1 MKKIFL
7 CLLVAVFMLTGMSSC
22 DALKKTDKTTDARFF
37 EAVNIDSEN
46 GTCAIKLNNDNL
58 SDLPSEITL
67 PTELDGKK
75 VIAVANNGFR
85 GTERLKKVFVPK
97 GYLEIGTDA
106 FSGCSN
112 LTLVELAANL
122 KVSEESADRSAE
134 ENAGMIIGHSAFANC
149 VALAT
154 VEFGVNVK
162 EIGEYAFKNTRITR
176 AELTA
181 VIKIGDHAFED
192 CKALTSVY
200 ISSAM
205 QPSGIGQDIF
215 SGCTSGLKF
224 EINEIAKANGVT
236 EELLKNGG
244 NA

>member
-7 CLLVAVFMLTGMSSC
+7 CLLVAVFVLTGMSSC

-58 SDLPSEITL
+58 TELPSEITL
-67 PTELDGKK
+67 PTELDGNK

-122 KVSEESADRSAE
+122 KVSEESADRSTE

-181 VIKIGDHAFED
+181 VTKIGDHAFED
-192 CKALTSVY
+192 CKALMSVY

-215 SGCTSGLKF
+215 SGCSSGLKF
-224 EINEIAKANGVT
+224 EIHETAKANGVT

>member
-7 CLLVAVFMLTGMSSC
+7 CLLVAVFVLTGMSSC

-58 SDLPSEITL
+58 TDLPSEITL
-67 PTELDGKK
+67 PTELAGKK

-154 VEFGVNVK
+154 VEFGGNVK

-181 VIKIGDHAFED
+181 VTKIGDHAFED

-215 SGCTSGLKF
+215 SGCSSGLKF
-224 EINEIAKANGVT
+224 EIHETAKANGVT

>member
-58 SDLPSEITL
+58 TDLPSVITL

-134 ENAGMIIGHSAFANC
+134 ENAGLIIGHSAFANC

-154 VEFGVNVK
+154 VEFGINVK

-215 SGCTSGLKF
+215 LGCTSGLKF

>member
-58 SDLPSEITL
+58 TDLPSEITL

-122 KVSEESADRSAE
+122 KVSEESTDRSAE

-154 VEFGVNVK
+154 VEFGGNVK

-181 VIKIGDHAFED
+181 VTKIGDHAFED

-205 QPSGIGQDIF
+205 QSSGIGQDIF
-215 SGCTSGLKF
+215 SGCSSGLKF
-224 EINEIAKANGVT
+224 EIHETAKANGVT

>member
-58 SDLPSEITL
+58 TDLPSEITL

-134 ENAGMIIGHSAFANC
+134 ENAGLIIGHSAFANC

-224 EINEIAKANGVT
+224 EIHETAKANGVT

>member
-7 CLLVAVFMLTGMSSC
+7 CLLVAVFVLTGMSSC

-58 SDLPSEITL
+58 TDLPSVINL

-154 VEFGVNVK
+154 VEFGGNVK

-181 VIKIGDHAFED
+181 VTKIGDHAFED

-215 SGCTSGLKF
+215 SGCSSGLKF
-224 EINEIAKANGVT
+224 EIHETAKANGVT

>member
-37 EAVNIDSEN
+37 EAVNIDNEN

-58 SDLPSEITL
+58 TDLPSEITL

-122 KVSEESADRSAE
+122 KVSEESTDRSAE

-154 VEFGVNVK
+154 VEFGGNVK

-181 VIKIGDHAFED
+181 VTKIGDHAFED

-215 SGCTSGLKF
+215 SGCSSGLKF
-224 EINEIAKANGVT
+224 EIHETAKANGVT

>member
-7 CLLVAVFMLTGMSSC
+7 CLLVAVFVLTGMSSC

-58 SDLPSEITL
+58 TELPSEITL

-122 KVSEESADRSAE
+122 KVSEESTDRSAE

-154 VEFGVNVK
+154 VEFGGNVK

-181 VIKIGDHAFED
+181 VTKIGDHAFED

-215 SGCTSGLKF
+215 SGCSSGLKF
-224 EINEIAKANGVT
+224 EIHETAKANGVT

>member
-7 CLLVAVFMLTGMSSC
+7 CLLVAVVALMGMASC
-22 DALKKTDKTTDARFF
+22 DALKKTDKTTEARFF

-46 GTCAIKLNNDNL
+46 GTCAIKLNNDNMTE
-58 SDLPSEITL
+58 LPSEITL
-67 PTELDGKK
+67 PTELDGMK

-85 GTERLKKVFVPK
+85 GTERLKKVFIPK

-122 KVSEESADRSAE
+122 KVLEESTDRTAE
-134 ENAGMIIGHSAFANC
+134 ETAEMIIGHSAFANC
-149 VALAT
+149 LALTT
-154 VEFGVNVK
+154 VEFGTNVK
-162 EIGEYAFKNTRITR
+162 EIGEYAFKNTRISR

-181 VIKIGDHAFED
+181 VTKIGDHAFED
-192 CKALTSVY
+192 CKALTYVY

-205 QPSGIGQDIF
+205 QASGIGQKIF
-215 SGCTSGLKF
+215 SGCTSELKF
-224 EINEIAKANGVT
+224 EIHETAKTNGVT

>member
-58 SDLPSEITL
+58 TDLPSEITL
-67 PTELDGKK
+67 PTELGGKK

-154 VEFGVNVK
+154 VEFGGNVK

-181 VIKIGDHAFED
+181 VTKIGDHAFED

-205 QPSGIGQDIF
+205 LPSGIGQDIF
-215 SGCTSGLKF
+215 SGCSSGLKF
-224 EINEIAKANGVT
+224 EIHETAKANGVT

>member
-58 SDLPSEITL
+58 TDLPSEITL

-134 ENAGMIIGHSAFANC
+134 ENAGLIIGHSAFVNC

-181 VIKIGDHAFED
+181 VTKIGDHAFED

>member
-58 SDLPSEITL
+58 TDLPSEITL
-67 PTELDGKK
+67 PTELYGKK

-154 VEFGVNVK
+154 VEFGGNVK

-181 VIKIGDHAFED
+181 VTKIGDHAFED

-224 EINEIAKANGVT
+224 EIHETAKANGVT

>member
-7 CLLVAVFMLTGMSSC
+7 CLLVAVFVLTGMSSC

-58 SDLPSEITL
+58 TDLPSEITL

-112 LTLVELAANL
+112 LTLVELAENL

-154 VEFGVNVK
+154 VEFGGNVK

-181 VIKIGDHAFED
+181 VTKIGDHAFED

-215 SGCTSGLKF
+215 SGCSSGLKF
-224 EINEIAKANGVT
+224 EIHETAKANGVT
-236 EELLKNGG
+236 EET
-244 NA
+244 AS

>member
-7 CLLVAVFMLTGMSSC
+7 CLLAVVFVLTGMSSC

-58 SDLPSEITL
+58 TDLPSEITL

-154 VEFGVNVK
+154 VEFGGNVK
-162 EIGEYAFKNTRITR
+162 EIGDYAFKNTRITR

-181 VIKIGDHAFED
+181 VTKIGDHAFED

-215 SGCTSGLKF
+215 SGCSSGLKF
-224 EINEIAKANGVT
+224 EIHETAKANGVT

>member
-7 CLLVAVFMLTGMSSC
+7 CLLVAVFVLTGMSSC

-58 SDLPSEITL
+58 TELPSEITL

-122 KVSEESADRSAE
+122 KVSEESVDRSAE
-134 ENAGMIIGHSAFANC
+134 ENARMIIGHSAFANC

-181 VIKIGDHAFED
+181 VTKIGDHAFED

>member
-1 MKKIFL
+1 MKKISL

-58 SDLPSEITL
+58 TDLPSEITL

-181 VIKIGDHAFED
+181 VTKIGDRAFED

-224 EINEIAKANGVT
+224 EIHETAKANGVT

>member
-7 CLLVAVFMLTGMSSC
+7 CLLVAVFVLTGMSSC

-58 SDLPSEITL
+58 TDLPSEITL
-67 PTELDGKK
+67 PTELDRKK

-154 VEFGVNVK
+154 VEFGGNVK

-181 VIKIGDHAFED
+181 VTKIGDHAFED

-224 EINEIAKANGVT
+224 EIHETAKANGVT

>member
-7 CLLVAVFMLTGMSSC
+7 CLLVAVFVLTGMSSC

-58 SDLPSEITL
+58 TDLPSEITL

-154 VEFGVNVK
+154 VEFGGNVK

-181 VIKIGDHAFED
+181 VTKIGDHAFEN

-205 QPSGIGQDIF
+205 QPSGIGHDIF

-224 EINEIAKANGVT
+224 EIHETAKANGVT

>member
-7 CLLVAVFMLTGMSSC
+7 CLLVAAFVLTGMSSC

-58 SDLPSEITL
+58 TDLPSEITL

-134 ENAGMIIGHSAFANC
+134 ENAGMSIGHSAFANC

-154 VEFGVNVK
+154 VEFGGNVK

-181 VIKIGDHAFED
+181 VTKIGDHAFED

-205 QPSGIGQDIF
+205 QPSGIGKDIF
-215 SGCTSGLKF
+215 SGCSSGLKF
-224 EINEIAKANGVT
+224 EIHETAKANGVT

>member
-58 SDLPSEITL
+58 TDLPSEITL

-181 VIKIGDHAFED
+181 VTKIGDHAFED

-224 EINEIAKANGVT
+224 EIHEIAKANGVT

>member
-7 CLLVAVFMLTGMSSC
+7 CLLVAVFVLTGMSSC

-58 SDLPSEITL
+58 TELPSVITL

-75 VIAVANNGFR
+75 VIAVENNGFR
-85 GTERLKKVFVPK
+85 GTERLKKVFIPK

-154 VEFGVNVK
+154 VEFGGNVK

-181 VIKIGDHAFED
+181 VTKIGDHAFED

-224 EINEIAKANGVT
+224 EIHETAKANGVT

>member
-7 CLLVAVFMLTGMSSC
+7 CLLVAVFVLTGMSSC

-58 SDLPSEITL
+58 TELPSEITL

-134 ENAGMIIGHSAFANC
+134 ENAGLIICHSAFANC

-154 VEFGVNVK
+154 VEFGGNVK

-181 VIKIGDHAFED
+181 VTKIGDHAFED

-215 SGCTSGLKF
+215 SGCSSGLKF
-224 EINEIAKANGVT
+224 EIHETAKSNGVT

>member
-7 CLLVAVFMLTGMSSC
+7 CLLVAVFVLTGMSSC

-58 SDLPSEITL
+58 TDLPSEITL

-112 LTLVELAANL
+112 LTLVELAVNL

-134 ENAGMIIGHSAFANC
+134 ENAGLIIGHSAFANC

-154 VEFGVNVK
+154 VEFGGNVK

-181 VIKIGDHAFED
+181 VTKIGDHAFED

-215 SGCTSGLKF
+215 SGCSSGLKF
-224 EINEIAKANGVT
+224 EIHETAKANGVT

>member
-58 SDLPSEITL
+58 TDLPSEITL

-85 GTERLKKVFVPK
+85 GTERLKKLFVPK

-122 KVSEESADRSAE
+122 KVSEESSDRSAE

-154 VEFGVNVK
+154 VEFGGNVK

-181 VIKIGDHAFED
+181 VTKIGDHAFED

-224 EINEIAKANGVT
+224 EIHETAKANGVT

>member
-58 SDLPSEITL
+58 TELPSEITL

-122 KVSEESADRSAE
+122 KVSEGSADRSAE

-181 VIKIGDHAFED
+181 VTKIGDHAFED

-205 QPSGIGQDIF
+205 QPSGIGQNIF

-224 EINEIAKANGVT
+224 EIHETAKANGVT